1 MLVHCSAGVGR
12 TGVVIL
18 SEIMIACLEHNEVI
32 FLPYW
37 RFFLFCLVFLSDFFW
52 GGFCVLSLYYQKWI
66 FSLSAIGC
74 SQAPVGATQS
84 EDADGS
90 DLVPVHLRV
99 QGPHPVPPQ
108 LPADLTTGI
117 STDDCIGFCST
128 VVPNCSDADVW
139 ICSERWLL
147 TFCSGR
153 VLEPASREVPIV
165 EMCKTLCHMKGHKDL
180 WPVSKQ
186 YYILF
191 LTYIGYFIKPST
203 FRVPCCT

>member
-1 MLVHCSAGVGR
+1 
-12 TGVVIL
+12 
-18 SEIMIACLEHNEVI
+18 MI
-32 FLPYW
+32 
-37 RFFLFCLVFLSDFFW
+37 FFG
-52 GGFCVLSLYYQKWI
+52 GGFLCIIFVLSKMNI
-66 FSLSAIGC
+66 FSFSHWMFPSTCWRYAIRGCWWFRPCPSTPSCTGSSSSTSATPGW
-74 SQAPVGATQS
+74 
-84 EDADGS
+84 S
-90 DLVPVHLRV
+90 DHGHQHRWLQWILLHSCAKL
-99 QGPHPVPPQ
+99 Q
-108 LPADLTTGI
+108 
-117 STDDCIGFCST
+117 
-128 VVPNCSDADVW
+128 CSDADIW

>member
-1 MLVHCSAGVGR
+1 MKV
-12 TGVVIL
+12 
-18 SEIMIACLEHNEVI
+18 
-32 FLPYW
+32 
-37 RFFLFCLVFLSDFFW
+37 FFVLFGFFKWFFW

-117 STDDCIGFCST
+117 STDDLQWILLHSCAKLQ
-128 VVPNCSDADVW
+128 CSDADVW

-147 TFCSGR
+147 TFCSGH

-191 LTYIGYFIKPST
+191 LTYIGYFIRPST